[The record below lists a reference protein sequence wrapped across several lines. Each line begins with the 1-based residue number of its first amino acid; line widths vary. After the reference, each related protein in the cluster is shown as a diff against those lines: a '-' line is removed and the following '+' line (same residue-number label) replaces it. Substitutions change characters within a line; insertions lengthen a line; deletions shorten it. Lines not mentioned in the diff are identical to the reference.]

1 MEDYLLLI
9 DGSAV
14 LCTQYYGTEPLS
26 SPSGEPTNGVYGFM
40 KVLSKILKDF
50 KPTYMAV
57 CWDVSRNTFRKK
69 EFEGYKANREE
80 TTDPLKRQFILC
92 QELLKRCEIP
102 QFFSKDFEADDF
114 AGTISKKFENEIP
127 IKIVTKDKDYFQLLS
142 DKTHIWKICNK
153 KKDWEN
159 LLSKYGIAK
168 TTMPEKLF
176 EITPEIL
183 TQEYGYSTDKVV
195 LIKGLMGD
203 SSDNIPGIQG
213 IGEKSAIT
221 LANAYTSIEE
231 IYNAIEGKTDEEL
244 DTWKKSFKLRKTV
257 LDALLK
263 EETSYGM
270 TNKELGILSEKL
282 ATIKRDIEIDI
293 TLEDLKLNM
302 NKEEALKALEELGIK
317 TIKF

>member
-80 TTDPLKRQFILC
+80 TPDPLKRQFILC

-127 IKIVTKDKDYFQLLS
+127 IKTNFDFDKRCEQYALGFHRDTDTPTMTKFRQESMKEFF
-142 DKTHIWKICNK
+142 KNK
-153 KKDWEN
+153 LVN
-159 LLSKYGIAK
+159 
-168 TTMPEKLF
+168 
-176 EITPEIL
+176 
-183 TQEYGYSTDKVV
+183 
-195 LIKGLMGD
+195 
-203 SSDNIPGIQG
+203 
-213 IGEKSAIT
+213 
-221 LANAYTSIEE
+221 
-231 IYNAIEGKTDEEL
+231 
-244 DTWKKSFKLRKTV
+244 
-257 LDALLK
+257 
-263 EETSYGM
+263 
-270 TNKELGILSEKL
+270 
-282 ATIKRDIEIDI
+282 
-293 TLEDLKLNM
+293 
-302 NKEEALKALEELGIK
+302 
-317 TIKF
+317 